1 MDIQDSIHVCGTPNI
16 PGVRTRVF
24 LVCECDVETWPDRLA
39 TTAPG
44 DAITLDGDIVLK
56 TGKFWSRFD
65 IISQT
70 GEIKNTMIGV
80 RGSKSYQQTFDFQKA
95 NITDEVDDWFNTH
108 ANMCAIA
115 VVEDNM
121 GIKRVMGKPGCP
133 VDIATAEGTSGMG
146 PDSGR
151 IWTSQLYAHTGE
163 VALTYTGELPI
174 AP

>member
-16 PGVRTRVF
+16 PGVRTRLY
-24 LVCECDVETWPDRLA
+24 LVCECDVETWPDLLA
-39 TTAPG
+39 TTNPG
-44 DAITLDGDIVLK
+44 DSIALDGDIELK
-56 TGKFWSRFD
+56 VDKYWAQFD
-65 IISQT
+65 IVSQT
-70 GEIKNTMIGV
+70 GEIKNTMIGP

-95 NITDEVDDWFNTH
+95 SILDEVDEWFNKY

-115 VVEDNM
+115 VIVDNM
-121 GIKRVMGKPGCP
+121 GIKRVMGIPGCP

-151 IWTSQLYAHTGE
+151 IWTSQLYAHTGK
-163 VALTYTGELPI
+163 VALTYEGDLPV